1 MVKRI
6 RKQIGVRGKILLS
19 CLGLILCALF
29 LQTLVFQYQS
39 SRLIYK
45 QTLEISENA
54 INNMK
59 EEMNTTFDVLHN
71 MMMQIYNDR
80 DFISDLSKSHDPVK
94 MRMGYAALAR
104 DFANET
110 FDTSYGLGA
119 LYLFDAGE
127 HLISR

>member
-1 MVKRI
+1 METAEFCSE
-6 RKQIGVRGKILLS
+6 RGDKYGKKNKKADRSQRKILLS

-59 EEMNTTFDVLHN
+59 EEMNNTFDVLHN

-80 DFISDLSKSHDPVK
+80 DYI
-94 MRMGYAALAR
+94 
-104 DFANET
+104 NEV
-110 FDTSYGLGA
+110 S
-119 LYLFDAGE
+119 E
-127 HLISR
+127 VS